1 MFCKEHFDFQALDDI
16 HCVMRLH
23 FEEDGVSVA
32 YFFSHFLQI
41 KSLYWGTE
49 SSFGEWEIKLDFY
62 F

>member
-1 MFCKEHFDFQALDDI
+1 MFCEEHFDFQALDDI

-32 YFFSHFLQI
+32 YFFSHFLQL

-49 SSFGEWEIKLDFY
+49 SSFGE
-62 F
+62 

>member
-32 YFFSHFLQI
+32 FFSSHFLQL
-41 KSLYWGTE
+41 KSLYWGTA
-49 SSFGEWEIKLDFY
+49 SSFGE
-62 F
+62 